1 MTMAVSREHWQN
13 EFFCRLG
20 PSAVFAGI
28 FDHVPDIVF
37 SVKDREGRYVL
48 MSESC
53 VQRCGLSSKHDAIGM
68 TAFDLFPELMARR
81 YAEQDAQLFR
91 SGLPVVDNLD
101 LTVYPGGDSGW
112 CLTTKEPLSD
122 LDGRIIGLA
131 CLSKDLCDPGRL
143 GLVDADFAR
152 TIDHIHA
159 HIAEP
164 LRVGQLARMSGLSLP
179 QFDRRMK
186 KLFQLSAGQ
195 YLLRVRIDAAT
206 QLLRSGA
213 QPIAEVAQLTGFCD
227 QSALSRQF
235 RQATGLSPR
244 QYRQLARR

>member
-1 MTMAVSREHWQN
+1 MTMAVSREHWQS

-53 VQRCGLSSKHDAIGM
+53 VQRCGLSSKREAIGM
-68 TAFDLFPELMARR
+68 TAFDLFPAPMAQR
-81 YAEQDAQLFR
+81 YVAQDEQLFR
-91 SGLPVVDNLD
+91 SGRPIVDNLD

-112 CLTTKEPLSD
+112 CLTTKEPLCD

-131 CLSKDLCDPGRL
+131 CLSKDLCEPGRT
-143 GLVDADFAR
+143 GLVDADFAD
-152 TIDHIHA
+152 TIDYIHA
-159 HIAEP
+159 HIAAP
-164 LRVGQLARMSGLSLP
+164 LRVENLARMSRLSLP

-195 YLLRVRIDAAT
+195 YLLKVRIDAAAR
-206 QLLRSGA
+206 LLRTSE

-244 QYRQLARR
+244 QYRQLSAR